1 MQRAGGVA
9 ALYVAVAYVA
19 AIPYFVLLV
28 DYPGATDPITKV
40 ALLKDNFTSMYLM
53 HVVCFQFVA
62 LAMIVVTVASYQRLK
77 DRAPGTAQLAAA
89 VGLIQAGLLLASVQV
104 FNYGMDTVVQLFAT
118 APEQA
123 VSAWQVIESVAMALG
138 GSGGQLVGGVWV
150 LLVSVAALRAR
161 EFPAAL
167 NWLGAGIGTAGILSS
182 LPALSMLEVAY
193 ELLMIVWFGWLGIA
207 LLWSARHSQQR
218 LVAPE
223 PGSNSRP
230 VPGGGLIVDGLA
242 APPVAGDHAGHRY
255 AAYDPHQHRALQQLI
270 ARTKAA

>member
-1 MQRAGGVA
+1 MTTRTDPGTRMQRAGGIS
-9 ALYVAVAYVA
+9 ALYVAVAYLA

-28 DYPGATDPITKV
+28 DYPSATDPVSKV
-40 ALLKDNFTSMYLM
+40 ALLRDNFTSLYLM

-62 LAMIVVTVASYQRLK
+62 LAMIVVTVATYQRLK
-77 DRAPGTAQLAAA
+77 DWSQGTAQLAAA

-150 LLVSVAALRAR
+150 LLVSVAALRAK

-167 NWLGAGIGTAGILSS
+167 NWLGAGIGTAGILST

-207 LLWSARHSQQR
+207 MLRSAGHSQQSV
-218 LVAPE
+218 VAPE
-223 PGSNSRP
+223 PVGSE
-230 VPGGGLIVDGLA
+230 A
-242 APPVAGDHAGHRY
+242 AM
-255 AAYDPHQHRALQQLI
+255 
-270 ARTKAA
+270 

>member
-1 MQRAGGVA
+1 M
-9 ALYVAVAYVA
+9 AYVA

-28 DYPGATDPITKV
+28 DYPSATDPVTKV

-62 LAMIVVTVASYQRLK
+62 LAMIVVTVATYQRLK
-77 DRAPGTAQLAAA
+77 DHAPGTAQLAAA
-89 VGLIQAGLLLASVQV
+89 VGLIQAGSLLASVQV

-118 APEQA
+118 APEKA

-150 LLVSVAALRAR
+150 LLVSVAALRAK
-161 EFPAAL
+161 EFPTAL

-182 LPALSMLEVAY
+182 LPALSMLEVGY

-230 VPGGGLIVDGLA
+230 VPGGRLIVDGLA
-242 APPVAGDHAGHRY
+242 APPVAGDHAGHKY
-255 AAYDPHQHRALQQLI
+255 TP
-270 ARTKAA
+270 ARPADDKHILR